1 MLDHPDIAK
10 KIALRDPDAFEALYR
25 ECAPRLL
32 TYLRQLLGHRQAAQ
46 DVMQNTFTELW
57 KRPGSFDPQ
66 RGTLRAWLFGAARRQ
81 AAEWWRHHHASD
93 PLDFEAAGANR
104 TEASSIM
111 ADALQR
117 LPEEQRTLLWL
128 REVEGHSYAELAAV
142 LNVPIGTVRSRLF
155 TAREAL
161 RGIWSQPARLKGDRA

>member
-1 MLDHPDIAK
+1 MVDHPEMPKDIS
-10 KIALRDPDAFEALYR
+10 LRDPDAFEAMYR
-25 ECAPRLL
+25 QCGPRLL
-32 TYLRQLLGHRQAAQ
+32 AYLSHVVGDRQAAQ

-57 KRPGSFDPQ
+57 RRPASFDPK
-66 RGTLRAWLFGAARRQ
+66 RGTLRAWLFGAARKQ

-93 PLDFEAAGANR
+93 PLDIEVVGVNH
-104 TEASSIM
+104 TEACSLM
-111 ADALQR
+111 VDALQR

-142 LNVPIGTVRSRLF
+142 LDIPISTVRARLF

-161 RGIWSQPARLKGDRA
+161 RGIWNQPAPLRGDRA